1 MNLVLLLILL
11 VVVEAFATGIILRR
25 LETRHTAVWTQLGMP
40 ALSEAD
46 SGQKWV
52 ALTKFI
58 YSGACL
64 RLDDVPLNAL
74 CATLVIGEV
83 AVLYAIAISILA

>member
-25 LETRHTAVWTQLGMP
+25 LETRHADVWTQLGMP

-46 SGQKWV
+46 LGQKWL

-64 RLDDVPLNAL
+64 RLDDVPLNVL
-74 CATLVIGEV
+74 CATLVIGEI
-83 AVLYAIAISILA
+83 AVLYAIAAAILS

>member
-1 MNLVLLLILL
+1 MQLVLLLILL

-25 LETRHTAVWTQLGMP
+25 LAARHTAVWTQLGLP
-40 ALSEAD
+40 ALSEAAI
-46 SGQKWV
+46 GQQWV

-64 RLDDVPLNAL
+64 RLDDVPLNVL
-74 CATLVIGEV
+74 CATLVIGEI
-83 AVLYAIAISILA
+83 AVLSAIATSILS